1 MKCEQCGEPATRW
14 VGLSHGAKTLQKLCE
29 KCSIIQKC
37 ISRNNKAKRYR
48 QKRINRKGK

>member
-1 MKCEQCGEPATRW
+1 MKCERCGEIAKRC
-14 VGLSHGAKTLQKLCE
+14 VGLSHGAKAFQNLCE
-29 KCSIIQKC
+29 KCSIIQKR

>member
-14 VGLSHGAKTLQKLCE
+14 VGLSHGPKMFQNLCE
-29 KCSIIQKC
+29 KCLITQKR

-48 QKRINRKGK
+48 QKHINRKGK